1 MTEQGTLRLL
11 ALFLLTMPLLTACA
25 LVRNP
30 APLSILAPAVDV
42 QPRSDQERV
51 DWSLQIQRPMAD
63 AMRDSDRVLVRRS
76 ASRLQVY
83 AGAAWLDSV
92 PEMLQSKLVRVF
104 ADSGAF
110 TGVSRAGGMR
120 TRYSLASEIR
130 HFEAIDDGGPDLV
143 IEVVM
148 QFNLVHQR
156 SARPVATGTLA
167 QRQRVDG
174 KSIDALVGG
183 FEQALEALLD
193 ELIDWV
199 LAESRAFETRAADIE
214 PGSRR
219 WRRED

>member
-130 HFEAIDDGGPDLV
+130 
-143 IEVVM
+143 
-148 QFNLVHQR
+148 
-156 SARPVATGTLA
+156 
-167 QRQRVDG
+167 
-174 KSIDALVGG
+174 
-183 FEQALEALLD
+183 
-193 ELIDWV
+193 
-199 LAESRAFETRAADIE
+199 
-214 PGSRR
+214 
-219 WRRED
+219 